1 MAARE
6 IEGIVYRVKHLSGGW
21 LVEVPAGKDPME
33 ELGEFVA
40 ERALKGYIITSVTR
54 IFDSSTD
61 TPRVAVLSSSEFK
74 AARKRL
80 MERDN
85 L

>member
-21 LVEVPAGKDPME
+21 LVEVPEDKDPME

-40 ERALKGYIITSVTR
+40 ERSMKGYIITSVTR
-54 IFDSSTD
+54 LFGASTD

-80 MERDN
+80 MEQN
-85 L
+85 NI